1 MTLFEDEMA
10 GNCQG
15 LVGPF
20 SPGMNV
26 AVSCRELMGPFFPG
40 MDVNET
46 ISSGST
52 MLWCSCVL
60 PVGLYMHPVLVLI
73 VIRNG
78 LVSGGMLLT

>member
-46 ISSGST
+46 ISSG
-52 MLWCSCVL
+52 
-60 PVGLYMHPVLVLI
+60 
-73 VIRNG
+73 
-78 LVSGGMLLT
+78 